1 VEPKSPSPFETIKD
15 PPPHPSGTGLTTAL
29 TASVTHVLEE
39 KLEEWPSSAV
49 YSKAT
54 RLVLIQ
60 IEAKRAAG
68 WSLMIGAMSLI
79 ACALLAFVSM
89 PRDLKGGTLF
99 ALGSLG
105 AVSAWVYSQSRDPKR
120 YSRLVFRVFGWV
132 SATASM
138 MLAYALG
145 VFSPMPVATNLGIS
159 FFGLSNDRLHSKLIC
174 LYSIVG
180 YLIMTL
186 LVTIGVIEDRGL
198 FRAPPGALEAK
209 IFMLVMVPTVLV
221 VGFWLSRLSAI
232 TMEEAIE
239 KSTRAMRLA
248 AQKRAQLAEAQQDL
262 QRVLIQGKGQA
273 GKFSGQM
280 VGSYSLGK
288 LIGRGAMGEIYIAY
302 HQTTKEQAAVKLLML
317 DHAERET
324 SIARFHRE
332 GAQLMKLDS
341 PHIVRVFNYGDLE
354 GVQPYIIM
362 EYLRGRDLA
371 SILRDSPKLRFIETV
386 EMVTDVAKGLEVA
399 HSAGVV
405 HRDLKPQN
413 IFRCD
418 GDHRWKILDFG
429 VCTLVGEGSSLTRDM
444 VVGTPGYMAP
454 EQAKAS
460 ALDYRADIF
469 SLASLC
475 YRALTGRPPFS
486 GDDIPQIM
494 YKIVYNHPVR
504 PSDIVQEIPRDAER
518 VLLLGLA
525 KSPAHRFRSATAF
538 ATALKDAFQGT
549 LREDIRRRAD
559 ELHHRQGWSVD
570 GGEI

>member
-1 VEPKSPSPFETIKD
+1 MTEPVNPSPFETIKD
-15 PPPHPSGTGLTTAL
+15 PAPQAGTGLTTAL
-29 TASVTHVLEE
+29 TASVTHVLED

-99 ALGSLG
+99 ALGCLG

-120 YSRLVFRVFGWV
+120 YSRVVFRVFGWV

-138 MLAYALG
+138 VLAYALG

-159 FFGLSNDRLHSKLIC
+159 FFGLSNDRIHSRLIC
-174 LYSIVG
+174 LYSILG
-180 YLIMTL
+180 YLVMTL
-186 LVTIGVIEDRGL
+186 LGNRRRHRRPRT
-198 FRAPPGALEAK
+198 FSCTTGALEAK

-280 VGSYSLGK
+280 VGAYSLGK

-302 HQTTKEQAAVKLLML
+302 HQSTKEQAAVKLLML

-332 GAQLMKLDS
+332 GAQLTKLHS
-341 PHIVRVFNYGDLE
+341 PHIVRVFEYGDLD

-362 EYLRGRDLA
+362 EFLRGRDLA
-371 SILRDSPKLRFIETV
+371 SILRDSPKMRFIEVV
-386 EMVTDVAKGLEVA
+386 EMVADIAKGLEVA

-418 GDHRWKILDFG
+418 GDHHWKILDFG

-460 ALDYRADIF
+460 TLDYRADIF
-469 SLASLC
+469 SLASLS
-475 YRALTGRPPFS
+475 YRAMTGRPPFS

-518 VLLLGLA
+518 VLLLGLQ
-525 KSPAHRFRSATAF
+525 SPPHTD
-538 ATALKDAFQGT
+538 LGLQPH
-549 LREDIRRRAD
+549 LQV
-559 ELHHRQGWSVD
+559 L
-570 GGEI
+570 

>member
-1 VEPKSPSPFETIKD
+1 MEPTRSSPFETIKD
-15 PPPHPSGTGLTTAL
+15 PPAPPSGTGLTTAL

-105 AVSAWVYSQSRDPKR
+105 AVSAWVYSQSRDAKR

-302 HQTTKEQAAVKLLML
+302 HQATKEQAAVKLLML

-332 GAQLMKLDS
+332 GAQLMRLDS
-341 PHIVRVFNYGDLE
+341 PHIVRVFDYGDLE
-354 GVQPYIIM
+354 GIQPYIIM

-371 SILRDSPKLRFIETV
+371 SILRDSPKLRFIEAV

-559 ELHHRQGWSVD
+559 ELHYRQGWSVD
-570 GGEI
+570 GGDI